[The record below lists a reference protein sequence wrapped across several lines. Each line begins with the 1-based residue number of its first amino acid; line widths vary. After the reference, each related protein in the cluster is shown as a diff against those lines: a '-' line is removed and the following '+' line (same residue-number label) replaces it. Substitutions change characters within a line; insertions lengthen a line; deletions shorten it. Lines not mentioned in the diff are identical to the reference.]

1 MRLICETRAG
11 LNTPS
16 ERPEIVIPLWKRAA
30 VWPLAAIMSLWWRTI
45 RIEIPPDDLAV
56 VTARERP
63 TLFVLWHNRLF
74 MAADIVR
81 RYRRGHP
88 FYSLISAS
96 KDGSWLAAFFS
107 AVGVR
112 AIRGSSSRRGREA
125 AGGLVDVLRSGFD
138 AGITPDG
145 PRGPRYE
152 MKAGAVVI
160 ARGTK
165 TLVVLAGMDFES
177 SWRLSS
183 WDGFHVPR
191 PFSRVHLRF
200 AAVEPEALGDGEEAA
215 RNLGRRLGQMNP
227 DRGP

>member
-1 MRLICETRAG
+1 
-11 LNTPS
+11 
-16 ERPEIVIPLWKRAA
+16 LWKRAA
-30 VWPLAAIMSLWWRTI
+30 VWPLAAIMRLWWRTI
-45 RIEIPPDDLAV
+45 RIEIAPGDLSV
-56 VTARERP
+56 VTARDRP

-81 RYRRGHP
+81 RYRRGRP

-107 AVGVR
+107 AVGVQ

-125 AGGLVDVLRSGFD
+125 ASGLVEVLRSGFD

-152 MKAGAVVI
+152 MKPGAVVV
-160 ARGTK
+160 ARGTG
-165 TLVVLAGMDFES
+165 TLVVLAGMEFES

-183 WDGFHVPR
+183 WDGFHLPR

-200 AAVEPEALGDGEEAA
+200 VAVEPDALGDGGDAA
-215 RNLGRRLGQMNP
+215 RELGRRLAAINP
-227 DRGP
+227 DRKPGPVKKRA